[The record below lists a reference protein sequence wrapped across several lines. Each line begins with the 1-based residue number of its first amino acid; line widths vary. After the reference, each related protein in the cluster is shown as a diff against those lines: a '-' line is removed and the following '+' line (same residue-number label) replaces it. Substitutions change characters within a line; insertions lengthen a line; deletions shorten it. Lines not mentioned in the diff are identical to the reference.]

1 MANLDRLIENL
12 DKLEKLTGKKVM
24 LKEFDSKDEQ
34 RISDIVARG
43 NGDVE
48 KIKQLAQ
55 SMANKIMDPTKA
67 YERGRAAENENYH
80 DVAEIFFNR
89 ADALGNPEPGIKKQN
104 ADLKAKADAEASQ
117 RKDFQQTALTQAN
130 PRDIERV
137 KELKAKGGKTSEGI
151 IGLIKDPT
159 KAYNRYLAATQEFGE
174 NDWITKAFLRRAVEL
189 QHPEAIRIA
198 GEADKS
204 SSEAYK
210 VKRQQS
216 EARARLKADAF
227 IKAAKSRYPELITRT
242 TTYNP
247 DRSYGS
253 SDLYVELSMNDTSR
267 DPDRGRTDM
276 GPRTGGYNIAGTK
289 KLERIRQGLRTLATK
304 FGGHYYNQY
313 DKNYVGFS
321 GK

>member
-1 MANLDRLIENL
+1 MANLDKLIENL
-12 DKLEKLTGKKVM
+12 DQLEKLTGKKVM
-24 LKEFDSKDEQ
+24 LKEFDAKDEQ

-55 SMANKIMDPTKA
+55 SMANKITDPIKA

-104 ADLKAKADAEASQ
+104 ADLKAKADAEAAG
-117 RKDFQQTALTQAN
+117 RKDFQQTALATAN

-174 NDWITKAFLRRAVEL
+174 NDWITRAFLRRAVEL
-189 QHPEAIRIA
+189 QHPEAVRIA

-204 SSEAYK
+204 SHEVYK
-210 VKRQQS
+210 VKS
-216 EARARLKADAF
+216 EQARARARLKVDAF
-227 IKAAKSRYPELITRT
+227 IKVFKSRYPDFTTSITSS
-242 TTYNP
+242 NP
-247 DRSYGS
+247 NHSYSGL
-253 SDLYVELSMNDTSR
+253 DLYIIIGDPEGKLSKGLQGLG
-267 DPDRGRTDM
+267 DRRAMSGM
-276 GPRTGGYNIAGTK
+276 H
-289 KLERIRQGLRTLATK
+289 QGLRTLATK
-304 FGGHYYNQY
+304 FGGHYYNDY
-313 DKNYVGFS
+313 GKPYVGFS